1 MSAIRERIRKLLA
14 LARDAGATSAEA
26 EVALTKARQLML
38 DHGITDE
45 PTESHS
51 SPVRCG
57 EIRDGLDNKWAVWLG
72 TAAAE
77 LYGVSMLLRPEGAYY
92 FVGRADNIA
101 AAEETLLYLIE
112 QVESKYKVA
121 LGVLRDKNMS
131 NKATR
136 AELRRTFKES
146 AAAVVCNRVKEII
159 AAQHTARNGRAL
171 VVMET
176 AAQEAAGYVESVIK
190 PRQSRMLSTF
200 KSGIGTG
207 AGLAAGRQIKLQ
219 GEVNS

>member
-26 EVALTKARQLML
+26 EVALSKARQLML

-45 PTESHS
+45 PTESTA

-57 EIRDGLDNKWAVWLG
+57 EIRDGLDNKWAIWLG

-77 LYGVSMLLRPEGAYY
+77 LYGVSMLLRQEGAYY
-92 FVGRADNIA
+92 FVGRPDNIA

-112 QVESKYKVA
+112 QVEAKYKLA
-121 LGVLRDKNMS
+121 LGALRDAGAN
-131 NKATR
+131 NKQTR

-146 AAAVVCNRVKEII
+146 AAVVVCRRVKEII

-171 VVMET
+171 VVLNT
-176 AAQEAAGYVESVIK
+176 AAKEAKDFVQEHIK
-190 PRQSRMLSTF
+190 PRTGRALTIG

-207 AGLAAGRQIKLQ
+207 AGIAAGKSIKLQ
-219 GEVNS
+219 GEVQ